1 MKVMLLF
8 FFMSMALAPQAIFGQ
23 EIKKCDSGI
32 LKNTS
37 DQLDHLTPTL
47 VLNFLS
53 TFDQSCVNNAEFSEW
68 SNELLFT
75 LLNQN
80 TEMVLL
86 VIQDKGKD
94 IDKKSILKEM
104 ESQTLDK
111 VDILKL
117 IEKVKKVKL
126 SKDIKDEVISRLS
139 KN

>member
-1 MKVMLLF
+1 ML
-8 FFMSMALAPQAIFGQ
+8 LAPQAMRGQ
-23 EIKKCDSGI
+23 EVKKCDSII
-32 LKNTS
+32 LKTTS
-37 DQLDHLTPTL
+37 DSLDQLSPTL

-53 TFDQSCVNNAEFSEW
+53 TFNQSCVNNAEFSEW

-86 VIQDKGKD
+86 VIQEKGKD

-111 VDILKL
+111 VDIPKL

-126 SKDIKDEVISRLS
+126 SKELKDEVISRLN

>member
-1 MKVMLLF
+1 MRITLLF
-8 FFMSMALAPQAIFGQ
+8 FIMSMVLAPQAMFGQ
-23 EIKKCDSGI
+23 EIKKCDSII
-32 LKNTS
+32 LKTTGDS
-37 DQLDHLTPTL
+37 LDHLTPTL

-53 TFDQSCVNNAEFSEW
+53 TFDQSCGNNVEFSEW
-68 SNELLFT
+68 SNELLFS

-86 VIQDKGKD
+86 VIQNKGKD
-94 IDKKSILKEM
+94 IDKESIMKEM
-104 ESQTLDK
+104 ESQLLDK

-126 SKDIKDEVISRLS
+126 SKELKDELISRLN